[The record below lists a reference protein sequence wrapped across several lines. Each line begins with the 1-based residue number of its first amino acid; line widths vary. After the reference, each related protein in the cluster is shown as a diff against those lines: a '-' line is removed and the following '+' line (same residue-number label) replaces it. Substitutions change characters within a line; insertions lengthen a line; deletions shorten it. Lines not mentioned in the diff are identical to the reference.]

1 MTAKQSSG
9 FDSMAIKYTAC
20 ATFLYAICAGF
31 RDNYGIMLPYLV
43 EWSGISYSSVSFIIA
58 LGQLFFGLMQ
68 PVFGF
73 LALRTSP
80 RLVLCLGASMMLTGL
95 VLIPYSSNMFMLT
108 LTLGILLPAGTA
120 GGSFG
125 LIMSCLNQTL
135 TPHQAHISS
144 GYVAAGIGFGIC
156 ILSPV
161 IQSTV
166 AAYGIVKG
174 ILLLS
179 FIVALLIPASLWI
192 TRNITPAKR
201 SASAAAKKPAK
212 EIFREALRVPAYQ
225 RITFGFFTCGF
236 HMAMIQTHLFS
247 QLTSFGIPEHAAAY
261 GLSVYG
267 IGVIVGG
274 VGSGMACTRF
284 LMSRILG
291 VLYGSRCL
299 WVILLLLP
307 LPVPVLFAVIFMLGA
322 TGPATIA
329 PTSGM
334 VHKLFDPA
342 HLATLFGFVYL
353 IHQIG
358 AFTSAW
364 SGGLCRSLTGSYA
377 GIWYADIVLCLLAS
391 LACFSIREAKKS

>member
-1 MTAKQSSG
+1 MTMNQNSRI
-9 FDSMAIKYTAC
+9 DLTVVKYTAC

-73 LALRTSP
+73 LALRTSA
-80 RLVLCLGASMMLTGL
+80 RLVLCLGACMMLTGL
-95 VLIPYSSNMFMLT
+95 GLIPYSSNMFMLT
-108 LTLGILLPAGTA
+108 VSLGILLPSGTA
-120 GGSFG
+120 GASYG
-125 LIMSCLNQTL
+125 LIMSCINQTL

-144 GYVAAGIGFGIC
+144 GFVAAGIGFGIC

-161 IQSTV
+161 IQSV
-166 AAYGIVKG
+166 VSAYGIVNG

-179 FIVALLIPASLWI
+179 FIVALLIPASVWM
-192 TRNITPAKR
+192 TRNLSGAKR
-201 SASAAAKKPAK
+201 QAAQGPKASLG
-212 EIFREALRVPAYQ
+212 EIFRPALKDPAYQ

-247 QLTSFGIPEHAAAY
+247 QLTTFGIPEHAAAY
-261 GLSVYG
+261 GMSVYG
-267 IGVIVGG
+267 LGVIAGG
-274 VGSGMACTRF
+274 VGSGMACARYR
-284 LMSRILG
+284 MSRILG

-299 WVILLLLP
+299 WVALLLLP

-322 TGPATIA
+322 TGPATLA
-329 PTSGM
+329 PTAGM
-334 VHKLFDPA
+334 VHKLFEPA
-342 HLATLFGFVYL
+342 RLATLLGFVYF

-364 SGGLCRSLTGSYA
+364 SGGLCRSLTGSYS
-377 GIWYADIVLCLLAS
+377 GIWYADIVLCLCAS
-391 LACFSIREAKKS
+391 LACLSIREAKRN

>member
-1 MTAKQSSG
+1 MTMNQNSRI
-9 FDSMAIKYTAC
+9 DLTVVKYTAC

-58 LGQLFFGLMQ
+58 LGQLFFGFMQ
-68 PVFGF
+68 PVFGL
-73 LALRTSP
+73 LALRTSA

-95 VLIPYSSNMFMLT
+95 ALIPHSSNMFMLT
-108 LTLGILLPAGTA
+108 LSLGILLPAGTA
-120 GGSFG
+120 GASFG

-144 GYVAAGIGFGIC
+144 GFVAAGIGFGIC

-161 IQSTV
+161 IQSV
-166 AAYGIVKG
+166 VSAYGIVNG

-179 FIVALLIPASLWI
+179 VIVALLLPASWWI
-192 TRNITPAKR
+192 TRNIAPARPKNA
-201 SASAAAKKPAK
+201 SGTKTSAA
-212 EIFREALRVPAYQ
+212 EIFRNALKEPAYQ

-247 QLTSFGIPEHAAAY
+247 QLTTFGIPEHAAAY
-261 GLSVYG
+261 GMSMYG
-267 IGVIVGG
+267 LGVIAGG
-274 VGSGMACTRF
+274 VGSGMACARF
-284 LMSRILG
+284 RMSRILG
-291 VLYGSRCL
+291 LLYGSRCL
-299 WVILLLLP
+299 WVALLLMP

-329 PTSGM
+329 PTSGT
-334 VHKLFDPA
+334 VHRLFDPA

-353 IHQIG
+353 VHQIG

-377 GIWYADIVLCLLAS
+377 GIWYADIVLCLCAS
-391 LACFSIREAKKS
+391 LACLSIREAKRN